1 MRREI
6 GEDRT
11 CLIEGSNR
19 VTAFILRGKCSCV
32 GDEPQK
38 HGNLAFDVG
47 LSIDVPY
54 VSLDGAGL
62 DAKASGDA
70 AIPQS
75 PANEFRYLTLSRGQ
89 LVPTLNIGPLFSV
102 QQKDLIGFLVMN
114 TLPGES
120 FDR

>member
-11 CLIEGSNR
+11 CLIGGSNR
-19 VTAFILRGKCSCV
+19 ATAFILRGECSC
-32 GDEPQK
+32 GRDEPQK
-38 HGNLAFDVG
+38 HGNLAFDVD
-47 LSIDVPY
+47 LSVDVPY

-62 DAKASGDA
+62 DLQAPGDIA
-70 AIPQS
+70 VSQA
-75 PANEFRYLTLSRGQ
+75 PANEFCYLTLSRGQ

-102 QQKDLIGFLVMN
+102 QQKDLVGFFVMN